1 MMELRCIFWNFDLCF
16 FELNST
22 GNKGV
27 VLLTKL
33 LQRIFLS
40 YLKYKIKIIER
51 ISIYFLAKSILSSD
65 TICVPF
71 RIGWTYIGGQN
82 LL

>member
-16 FELNST
+16 FGLNST

-33 LQRIFLS
+33 LPRIFLS
-40 YLKYKIKIIER
+40 
-51 ISIYFLAKSILSSD
+51 
-65 TICVPF
+65 
-71 RIGWTYIGGQN
+71 
-82 LL
+82 LLEIQDKDY

>member
-1 MMELRCIFWNFDLCF
+1 MMELRCIFWNFDLWGF
-16 FELNST
+16 FGLNST

-51 ISIYFLAKSILSSD
+51 IGIYFLANSILIKKVHLDDLDLYLIMFVTS
-65 TICVPF
+65 V
-71 RIGWTYIGGQN
+71 
-82 LL
+82 